1 MAGNKKPFS
10 LLEPEVIITENE
22 EVRIFICVF
31 LSSVG
36 MIIHVEYIP
45 NHVPLLLLA

>member
-22 EVRIFICVF
+22 EVRIFIGVF

-36 MIIHVEYIP
+36 MIICVVYIP
-45 NHVPLLLLA
+45 NHAPLLLLA